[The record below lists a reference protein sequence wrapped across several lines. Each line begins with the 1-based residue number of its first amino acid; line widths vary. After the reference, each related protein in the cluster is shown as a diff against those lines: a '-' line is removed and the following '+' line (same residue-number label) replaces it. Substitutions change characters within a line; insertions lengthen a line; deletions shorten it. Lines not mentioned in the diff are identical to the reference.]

1 MDMDRYNELTDMEL
15 ASFLK
20 EGDHA
25 AYVEIYNRYHAALYI
40 HAFKRLQVR
49 EDCRDIVQELFTN
62 LWLKREELTL
72 TGHLSGYLYTSVR
85 NRIFDFL
92 AKNRLKTSYIESI
105 QKFADNR
112 NMSTDHLAR
121 QNQLKTIIE
130 KEIQVLPPRT
140 REIFELSR
148 KGYFTHKQIA
158 ERLDISEQTVKT
170 TVNNALRILR
180 VKLGTLFFL
189 I

>member
-1 MDMDRYNELTDMEL
+1 MTAYNELTDQEL
-15 ASFLK
+15 ASLL
-20 EGDHA
+20 EGGDHA

-49 EDCRDIVQELFTN
+49 EDCKDIIQELFTN

-85 NRIFDFL
+85 NRIFDLL
-92 AKNRLKTSYIESI
+92 AKSRLKLSYIESI
-105 QKFADNR
+105 QKFADNG
-112 NMSTDHLAR
+112 SVPTDDLVR

-130 KEIQVLPPRT
+130 KEIRALPPRT
-140 REIFELSR
+140 KEIFELSR

-158 ERLDISEQTVKT
+158 EQLDISEQTVKT
-170 TVNNALRILR
+170 TVNNALKILR

>member
-1 MDMDRYNELTDMEL
+1 MDMAVYNELTDQEL
-15 ASFLK
+15 ASLLK

-49 EDCRDIVQELFTN
+49 EDSKDVIQELFTN
-62 LWLKREELTL
+62 LWLKREELNL
-72 TGHLSGYLYTSVR
+72 TGHLSGYLYTAVR
-85 NRIFDFL
+85 NKIFDML

-105 QKFADNR
+105 QKFADNG
-112 NMSTDHLAR
+112 NISTDHLVR

-130 KEIQVLPPRT
+130 KEIQALPPRT

-170 TVNNALRILR
+170 TVNNALKILR
-180 VKLGTLFFL
+180 VRLGTLFFL

>member
-1 MDMDRYNELTDMEL
+1 MDMARYNELTDMEL

-40 HAFKRLQVR
+40 HAYKRLQVR

-92 AKNRLKTSYIESI
+92 AKNRLKT
-105 QKFADNR
+105 
-112 NMSTDHLAR
+112 
-121 QNQLKTIIE
+121 
-130 KEIQVLPPRT
+130 
-140 REIFELSR
+140 
-148 KGYFTHKQIA
+148 
-158 ERLDISEQTVKT
+158 
-170 TVNNALRILR
+170 
-180 VKLGTLFFL
+180 
-189 I
+189 